1 MAKISRI
8 KWLLLGGVFVVLG
21 IIGLFLPFL
30 QGILFIVIGILCLSK
45 GSALVR
51 SQKIGLKRRFP
62 RLGSKLT
69 YLEDKAR
76 AWRKRRMKA
85 KKK

>member
-1 MAKISRI
+1 LAKISRI
-8 KWLLLGGVFVVLG
+8 KWLLLGGGFVVLG

-51 SQKIGLKRRFP
+51 SQKIGFKRRFP
-62 RLGSKLT
+62 KLGSKLT

>member
-1 MAKISRI
+1 LAKILRI
-8 KWLLLGGVFVVLG
+8 KWLLIGGAFVVLG
-21 IIGLFLPFL
+21 VIGLFLPVL
-30 QGILFIVIGILCLSK
+30 QGVLFIVIGILCLSK

-51 SQKIGLKRRFP
+51 SQKISLKRRFP

>member
-8 KWLLLGGVFVVLG
+8 KWLLLGGGFVVLG

-51 SQKIGLKRRFP
+51 SQKIGFKRRFP
-62 RLGSKLT
+62 KLGSKLT

>member
-1 MAKISRI
+1 MAKILRI
-8 KWLLLGGVFVVLG
+8 KWLLIGGAFVVLG
-21 IIGLFLPFL
+21 VIGLFLPVL
-30 QGILFIVIGILCLSK
+30 QGVLFIVIGILCLSK

-51 SQKIGLKRRFP
+51 SQKISLKRRFP

>member
-1 MAKISRI
+1 MAKILRI
-8 KWLLLGGVFVVLG
+8 KWLLVGGAFVVLG
-21 IIGLFLPFL
+21 VIGLFLPVL
-30 QGILFIVIGILCLSK
+30 QGVLFIVIGILCLSK

-51 SQKIGLKRRFP
+51 SQKISLKRRFP

>member
-8 KWLLLGGVFVVLG
+8 KWLLLGGGFVVLG

-30 QGILFIVIGILCLSK
+30 QGILFIVFGILCLSK

-51 SQKIGLKRRFP
+51 SQKIAFKRRFP
-62 RLGSKLT
+62 KLGSKLT

>member
-8 KWLLLGGVFVVLG
+8 KWVLAGGIFIILGV
-21 IIGLFLPFL
+21 IGLFLPVM
-30 QGILFIVIGILCLSK
+30 QGILFIVIGLYCLSK

-51 SQKIGLKRRFP
+51 SKRIGFKHRFP

-69 YLEDKAR
+69 YIEGKAR
-76 AWRKRRMKA
+76 AWRERRRKA
-85 KKK
+85 KRK